1 MTWFGVRRLA
11 RPATARETDLGLVE
25 ELTGDAIANRA
36 PERQAAYLGCH
47 RQPW

>member
-11 RPATARETDLGLVE
+11 RPATARETSLGLVE